1 MDEGAGV
8 VVVTD
13 EGAGFVAVV
22 AEDGGELVVVAD
34 EGAGGEFVVAWDPVV
49 QLAASATM
57 ASNATRRWRETT
69 GGESPPVARI
79 DGVVVAVYL
88 LPALA
93 EEGVVVG
100 KCLVGTFRC
109 LIEGFLCRLTVVQ
122 HG

>member
-22 AEDGGELVVVAD
+22 AEDGGELVVVVD
-34 EGAGGEFVVAWDPVV
+34 GGRELVVAWDPVV